1 MNTMLINEYAAW
13 MEAQPE
19 TGADGTV
26 EDAAAAVEDAA
37 EAVESAAAAEEAAPV
52 NEAMEGAIS
61 RFTDGDISSD
71 DLMFAWTAVGL
82 PIVKAIVLI
91 IAVLIISGWVR
102 RIVLGVTRKAKVDE
116 TLARF
121 FGNMAKY
128 IVMILGGLAILSTLG
143 VDTTS
148 FAAVIAAAGFAIG
161 LALSGLLGNF
171 SAGIML
177 LIFRPFKVGDVV
189 SAGGTTGKV
198 ESIELFTTI
207 FDTPDNRRIMVPN
220 SEIFGGTI
228 ENITHH
234 PTRRCDV
241 AVGTD
246 YPADIDETRRVL
258 ERVAGEVEGGLAD
271 PGAVV
276 YLSELG
282 GSSIDWAV
290 RVWCNAGD
298 YWAVKERLTRNIKVA
313 LDEANIGIPYPQ
325 MDVHID
331 GAVKQG

>member
-1 MNTMLINEYAAW
+1 MALIEWEAW
-13 MEAQPE
+13 EQA
-19 TGADGTV
+19 
-26 EDAAAAVEDAA
+26 EDAQDVAADVDAA
-37 EAVESAAAAEEAAPV
+37 EIAGDEAAPV

-61 RFTDGDISSD
+61 RFTDGDVSGD
-71 DLMFAWTAVGL
+71 DLSYLWTNVGF
-82 PIVKAIVLI
+82 PVVKAIVLI
-91 IAVLIISGWVR
+91 IAVLIVSGWVR
-102 RIVLGVTRKAKVDE
+102 KLVLGVTRKANVDE

-128 IVMILGGLAILSTLG
+128 IVMVLGGLAILSTLG

-189 SAGGTTGKV
+189 NAGGITGKV
-198 ESIELFTTI
+198 HAIELFTTV
-207 FDTPDNRRIMVPN
+207 FDTPDNRRIVVPN
-220 SEIFGGTI
+220 GTIFGGNIETI
-228 ENITHH
+228 TFHD
-234 PTRRCDV
+234 TRRVDV

-258 ERVAGEVEGGLAD
+258 EKAAASVEGGLND
-271 PGAVV
+271 PAPVV
-276 YLSELG
+276 YLNELG

-290 RVWCNAGD
+290 RVWSNTAD
-298 YWAVKERLTRNIKVA
+298 YWAVKERLTRDIKVA
-313 LDEANIGIPYPQ
+313 LDEANIGIPFPQ

-331 GAVKQG
+331 GGIKQG

>member
-1 MNTMLINEYAAW
+1 MAYEEYRAW
-13 MEAQPE
+13 IQPE
-19 TGADGTV
+19 GDAAGEAVD
-26 EDAAAAVEDAA
+26 EAAAAVEDAA
-37 EAVESAAAAEEAAPV
+37 EAVEEAATEEPAPV

-61 RFTDGDISSD
+61 RFTDGDISSE
-71 DLMFAWTAVGL
+71 DLSYLWTNVGFPL
-82 PIVKAIVLI
+82 VKAIVLI
-91 IAVLIISGWVR
+91 ILVLIVSGWVR
-102 RIVLGVTRKAKVDE
+102 KLVLGITRKAKVDE

-128 IVMILGGLAILSTLG
+128 LVMVLGGLAILSTLG

-189 SAGGTTGKV
+189 NAGGTTGKV
-198 ESIELFTTI
+198 ESIELFTTV

-234 PTRRCDV
+234 PTRRCDI

-258 ERVAGEVEGGLAD
+258 ERVAAEVEGGLND
-271 PGAVV
+271 PAPVV
-276 YLSELG
+276 YLNELG

-290 RVWCNAGD
+290 RVWCNAAD
-298 YWAVKERLTRNIKVA
+298 YWAVRERLTRNVKVA
-313 LDEANIGIPYPQ
+313 LDEASIGIPFPQ

-331 GAVKQG
+331 GGIKQG

>member
-1 MNTMLINEYAAW
+1 MAYEEYRAW
-13 MEAQPE
+13 IQPE
-19 TGADGTV
+19 GDAAGEAV
-26 EDAAAAVEDAA
+26 EEAAAAVEDAA
-37 EAVESAAAAEEAAPV
+37 EAVEGAAAEEPAPV

-61 RFTDGDISSD
+61 RFTDGDISSED
-71 DLMFAWTAVGL
+71 FSYLWTNVGF
-82 PIVKAIVLI
+82 PVVKAIVLI

-102 RIVLGVTRKAKVDE
+102 KLVLGITRKAKVDE

-128 IVMILGGLAILSTLG
+128 LVMVLGGLAILSTLG

-189 SAGGTTGKV
+189 NAGGTTGKV
-198 ESIELFTTI
+198 ESIELFTTV

-234 PTRRCDV
+234 PTRRCDI

-258 ERVAGEVEGGLAD
+258 EKVAADVEGGMND
-271 PGAVV
+271 PAPVV

-282 GSSIDWAV
+282 GSSIDWSV
-290 RVWCNAGD
+290 RVWCNAAD
-298 YWAVKERLTRNIKVA
+298 YWAVRERLTRNVKVA
-313 LDEANIGIPYPQ
+313 LDEANIGIPFPQ

-331 GAVKQG
+331 GGIKQG

>member
-1 MNTMLINEYAAW
+1 MAYEEYKAW
-13 MEAQPE
+13 LLQPE
-19 TGADGTV
+19 GEAEGAP
-26 EDAAAAVEDAA
+26 DAAAGESVADDAVAA
-37 EAVESAAAAEEAAPV
+37 ITEGPETSIDQAT
-52 NEAMEGAIS
+52 EGAIS
-61 RFTDGDISSD
+61 RFTDGDVSSD
-71 DLMFAWTAVGL
+71 DLMYAWNNVGL
-82 PIVKAIVLI
+82 PIVKAIVLV

-102 RIVLGVTRKAKVDE
+102 KLVLGITRKAKVDE

-121 FGNMAKY
+121 FGNMSKY
-128 IVMILGGLAILSTLG
+128 VVMVLGGLAILSTFG

-189 SAGGTTGKV
+189 NAGGITGKV
-198 ESIELFTTI
+198 EAIELFTTV
-207 FDTPDNRRIMVPN
+207 FDTPDNRRIVVPN
-220 SEIFGGTI
+220 GTIFGGNIETI
-228 ENITHH
+228 TFHD
-234 PTRRCDV
+234 TRRVDV

-258 ERVAGEVEGGLAD
+258 EKAAAEVEGGLSD
-271 PGAVV
+271 PGPVV

-290 RVWCNAGD
+290 RVWSKTED
-298 YWAVKERLTRNIKVA
+298 YWAVRERLTRNIKVA
-313 LDEANIGIPYPQ
+313 LDEANIGIPFPQ

-331 GAVKQG
+331 GGINQG

>member
-1 MNTMLINEYAAW
+1 MAYEEYRAW
-13 MEAQPE
+13 IQPE
-19 TGADGTV
+19 GDAAGEAVD
-26 EDAAAAVEDAA
+26 EAAAAVEDAA
-37 EAVESAAAAEEAAPV
+37 EAVEGAATGEEATPV

-61 RFTDGDISSD
+61 RFTDGNISQD
-71 DLMFAWTAVGL
+71 DLMFAWETIGF

-91 IAVLIISGWVR
+91 ILVLIVSGWVR
-102 RIVLGVTRKAKVDE
+102 KLVLGITRKAKVDE

-128 IVMILGGLAILSTLG
+128 LVMVLGGLAILSTLG

-189 SAGGTTGKV
+189 NAGGTTGKV
-198 ESIELFTTI
+198 ESIELFTTV

-234 PTRRCDV
+234 PTRRCDI

-258 ERVAGEVEGGLAD
+258 EKVAAEVEGGMND
-271 PGAVV
+271 PAPVV

-282 GSSIDWAV
+282 GSSIDWSV
-290 RVWCNAGD
+290 RVWCNAAD
-298 YWAVKERLTRNIKVA
+298 YWAVRERLTRNVKVA
-313 LDEANIGIPYPQ
+313 LDEANIGIPFPQ

-331 GAVKQG
+331 GGITQG

>member
-1 MNTMLINEYAAW
+1 MAYEEYRAW
-13 MEAQPE
+13 IQPE
-19 TGADGTV
+19 GDAAGEAV
-26 EDAAAAVEDAA
+26 EEAAAAVEDAA
-37 EAVESAAAAEEAAPV
+37 EAVEGAAAEEPAPV

-61 RFTDGDISSD
+61 RFTDGDISSE
-71 DLMFAWTAVGL
+71 DLSYLWTNVGF
-82 PIVKAIVLI
+82 PVVKAIVLI

-102 RIVLGVTRKAKVDE
+102 KLVLGITRKAKVDE

-128 IVMILGGLAILSTLG
+128 LVMVLGGLAILSTLG

-189 SAGGTTGKV
+189 NAGGTTGKV
-198 ESIELFTTI
+198 ESIELFTTV

-234 PTRRCDV
+234 PTRRCDI

-258 ERVAGEVEGGLAD
+258 EKVAADVEGGMND
-271 PGAVV
+271 PAPVV

-282 GSSIDWAV
+282 GSSIDWSV
-290 RVWCNAGD
+290 RVWCNAAD
-298 YWAVKERLTRNIKVA
+298 YWAVRERLTRNVKVA
-313 LDEANIGIPYPQ
+313 LDEANIGIPFPQ

-331 GAVKQG
+331 GGIKQG

>member
-1 MNTMLINEYAAW
+1 MALIEWEAW
-13 MEAQPE
+13 EQA
-19 TGADGTV
+19 
-26 EDAAAAVEDAA
+26 EDAQDVAADVDAGADAA
-37 EAVESAAAAEEAAPV
+37 EIAGDEAAPV

-61 RFTDGDISSD
+61 RFTDGDVSGD
-71 DLMFAWTAVGL
+71 DLSYLWTNVGF
-82 PIVKAIVLI
+82 PVVKAIVLI
-91 IAVLIISGWVR
+91 IAVLIVSGWVR
-102 RIVLGVTRKAKVDE
+102 KLVLGVTRKANVDE

-128 IVMILGGLAILSTLG
+128 IVMVLGGLAILSTLG

-189 SAGGTTGKV
+189 NAGGITGKV
-198 ESIELFTTI
+198 HAIELFTTV
-207 FDTPDNRRIMVPN
+207 FDTPDNRRIVVPN
-220 SEIFGGTI
+220 GTIFGGNIETI
-228 ENITHH
+228 TFHD
-234 PTRRCDV
+234 TRRVDV

-258 ERVAGEVEGGLAD
+258 EKAAASVEGGLND
-271 PGAVV
+271 PAPVV
-276 YLSELG
+276 YLNELG

-290 RVWCNAGD
+290 RVWSNTAD
-298 YWAVKERLTRNIKVA
+298 YWAVKERLTRDIKVA
-313 LDEANIGIPYPQ
+313 LDEANIGIPFPQ

-331 GAVKQG
+331 GGIKQG

>member
-1 MNTMLINEYAAW
+1 MAYERNEAW
-13 MEAQPE
+13 LEQPE
-19 TGADGTV
+19 EAGAETA
-26 EDAAAAVEDAA
+26 EAAVSDASGEA
-37 EAVESAAAAEEAAPV
+37 EAAGEQAEAPI

-61 RFTDGDISSD
+61 RFTDGDVSQS
-71 DLMFAWTAVGL
+71 DLMFAWDAIGF

-91 IAVLIISGWVR
+91 IAVLIVSGWVR
-102 RIVLGVTRKAKVDE
+102 KLVLGITRKANVDE

-128 IVMILGGLAILSTLG
+128 LVMVLGGLAILSTLG

-189 SAGGTTGKV
+189 NAGGITGKV
-198 ESIELFTTI
+198 EAIELFTTV
-207 FDTPDNRRIMVPN
+207 FDTPDNRRIVVPN
-220 SEIFGGTI
+220 GTIFGGNIETI
-228 ENITHH
+228 TFH
-234 PTRRCDV
+234 PTRRVDV

-246 YPADIDETRRVL
+246 YPADIDEARRVL
-258 ERVAGEVEGGLAD
+258 EKVAAEVEGGLDD
-271 PGAVV
+271 PAPVV
-276 YLSELG
+276 YLNELG

-290 RVWCNAGD
+290 RVWSKTED
-298 YWAVKERLTRNIKVA
+298 YWAVRERLTRNIKVA
-313 LDEANIGIPYPQ
+313 LDEANIGIPFPQ

-331 GAVKQG
+331 GELRQG

>member
-1 MNTMLINEYAAW
+1 MAYEEYGAW
-13 MEAQPE
+13 LVQDAGDAGEA
-19 TGADGTV
+19 
-26 EDAAAAVEDAA
+26 AA
-37 EAVESAAAAEEAAPV
+37 EATTDATGDETVPV

-61 RFTDGDISSD
+61 RFTDGDISQS
-71 DLMFAWTAVGL
+71 DLMFAWETIGFPV
-82 PIVKAIVLI
+82 VKAIVLI
-91 IAVLIISGWVR
+91 IAVLIVSGWVR
-102 RIVLGVTRKAKVDE
+102 KLVLGITRKAKVDE

-128 IVMILGGLAILSTLG
+128 LVMVLGGLAILSTLG

-189 SAGGTTGKV
+189 NAGGITGKV
-198 ESIELFTTI
+198 EAIELFTTV
-207 FDTPDNRRIMVPN
+207 FDTPDNRRIVVPN
-220 SEIFGGTI
+220 GTIFGGNIETI
-228 ENITHH
+228 TFH
-234 PTRRCDV
+234 PTRRVDV

-246 YPADIDETRRVL
+246 YPADIDEARRVL
-258 ERVAGEVEGGLAD
+258 EKVAAEVEGGIGD
-271 PGAVV
+271 PAPQV

-290 RVWCNAGD
+290 RVWCKTED
-298 YWAVKERLTRNIKVA
+298 YWAVRERLTRNIKVA
-313 LDEANIGIPYPQ
+313 LDEANIGIPFPQ

-331 GAVKQG
+331 GGIKRD